1 LDESTD
7 ADALVEARN
16 AAQARELVGDA
27 LLRFLMLHHIHTTY
41 RFPRLAYEAIAAL
54 ITSNNELNALAA
66 QAGIA
71 PFEWRTSHKALAS
84 ALEEHVYALFLSDGL
99 GAARE
104 FFTGLVEQ
112 RYDLVAMAQSFEAR
126 RVPHRVL
133 RVLRTVGTPDQ
144 GVEIPAQT

>member
-1 LDESTD
+1 MDEPTD

-54 ITSNNELNALAA
+54 ITSNNELNVLAA
-66 QAGIA
+66 HAGIA

-99 GAARE
+99 DAARE
-104 FFTGLVEQ
+104 FFIGLVEH
-112 RYDLVAMAQSFEAR
+112 RYDLAAMAQTFDPR

-133 RVLRTVGTPDQ
+133 RVLWTVGTPDQ
-144 GVEIPAQT
+144 GVESRAQL

>member
-1 LDESTD
+1 LDQSTD

-16 AAQARELVGDA
+16 AAQARELVGDV

-41 RFPRLAYEAIAAL
+41 GFPRLAYEAIAAL
-54 ITSNNELNALAA
+54 ITSNNELNVLAA

-84 ALEEHVYALFLSDGL
+84 ALEEHVYALFLSNGL
-99 GAARE
+99 DAARE
-104 FFTGLVEQ
+104 FFIGLVEH
-112 RYDLVAMAQSFEAR
+112 RYDLAAMAQSFDAR

-144 GVEIPAQT
+144 GVESRAQS